1 MSKAQWLLFVSEMF
15 VWFPPRILV
24 VKRWWVQSLASS
36 PRMLYTALQ
45 KVLPYISQFT
55 QLQKRTVVSVC
66 SELSTAAS
74 KLYGRGRKQIQF
86 SKEKNSNNLFF
97 FVNQDACLQ
106 LLNCKCKKESVLQ
119 SLFYSL
125 WCTELFLVYNP
136 FSVWGDARNQER
148 CITLWKTT
156 AILVFLSSKLWA
168 LDVQSEC

>member
-24 VKRWWVQSLASS
+24 VKQWWVQSLASS

-45 KVLPYISQFT
+45 KVLPYISQFK

-86 SKEKNSNNLFF
+86 SKEKTSNNLFF

-106 LLNCKCKKESVLQ
+106 LLNCKCKKVFYKAYFIHYDALNYFSCTTH
-119 SLFYSL
+119 SLSEA
-125 WCTELFLVYNP
+125 TQGTK
-136 FSVWGDARNQER
+136 SDASHFEKQ
-148 CITLWKTT
+148 LP
-156 AILVFLSSKLWA
+156 S
-168 LDVQSEC
+168 